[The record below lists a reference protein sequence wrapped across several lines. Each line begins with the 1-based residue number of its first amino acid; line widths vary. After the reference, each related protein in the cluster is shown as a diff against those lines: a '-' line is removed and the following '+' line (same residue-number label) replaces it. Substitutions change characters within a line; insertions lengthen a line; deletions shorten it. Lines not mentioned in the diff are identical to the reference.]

1 MLTMVWSTAV
11 ANPLPAMVERPN
23 FLFMS
28 APITYDDFMDG
39 VATYADY
46 KNAIA
51 SENSYNSV
59 FSKKGG
65 KPLVSYSMYQE
76 HGTDL
81 YRPLFEQ
88 GVTFI
93 DFMST
98 LAEAP
103 ADFVWEKEKYKI
115 SRVDIASGLIVDDY
129 VRDLRSGEKVYGKF
143 DYEGNFLPILISN
156 CWNFVMPIDGY
167 DDYIP
172 VAEMAVE
179 PAMMAEMPAEE
190 PAALAAAP
198 MAEEMPAEEAPARL
212 ADPVYYETNNYYYE
226 QSNGYGYEPYWDYG
240 CGCYNYGPSYGY
252 GYQYSMGFSSC
263 WGCGDYGYD
272 NGGYYYDGDTYYY
285 GGDTYIDYGDYEEG
299 DYYSDDDVTHNWY
312 IHWTPPTDS
321 TTTDDGEEDSN
332 NNGGGIT
339 DEEDSNNNSGNN
351 GGDIVITEDTE
362 GDSGNSG
369 GKLAEMQSILGATT
383 KEDLLAL
390 ESGAAQGGLPELT
403 KGDKGAN
410 ASVEVGGTP
419 AINPTSIK
427 KDVIAEV
434 PAGEVVAA
442 PEGSIKVVKQYSQP
456 EIDNLSG
463 KPIEVETGSVKGN
476 IVKNN
481 AIDPQPVSGE
491 ATGGKPGSVGN
502 YQADQSATTSVSV
515 TDTRENTGQL
525 LSGEKSY
532 FSDTRGNTQV
542 STEQQ
547 QQVFV
552 DPRVRGNTQTN
563 IGSNTNVGVT
573 DTRVQQKNTYQGSAT
588 TAQTGY
594 VNSRT
599 KGQQQKPNVGANN
612 AQTNGSRPQMNTQS
626 GKNLG
631 GGRPSY
637 NNNSSA
643 QKGQKGSY
651 KPSGNYK
658 PGGSSVQPSGPRTI
672 NTKAGVKKGRG

>member
-1 MLTMVWSTAV
+1 MKQVLTLVFALIAGTIFTSMKPVS
-11 ANPLPAMVERPN
+11 
-23 FLFMS
+23 
-28 APITYDDFMDG
+28 YDDFMDG

-46 KNAIA
+46 KNAIS
-51 SENSYNSV
+51 SENAYNEV

-65 KPLVSYSMYQE
+65 KPLVSYAMYQE

-103 ADFVWEKEKYKI
+103 ADFVWEKDKYRI

-129 VRDLRSGEKVYGKF
+129 VRDLRNGEKVYGKF

-198 MAEEMPAEEAPARL
+198 IAEEMPAEEAPARL
-212 ADPVYYETNNYYYE
+212 ADPVYYETNNYFYE
-226 QSNGYGYEPYWDYG
+226 QSNGYGYEPYWNYD

-252 GYQYSMGFSSC
+252 GYQFSMGFSSC

-272 NGGYYYDGDTYYY
+272 PGYYDGGDTYYY

-299 DYYSDDDVTHNWY
+299 DYYSDDDITHNWN

-332 NNGGGIT
+332 NNGGDIT
-339 DEEDSNNNSGNN
+339 DEEDSNNNSGDN
-351 GGDIVITEDTE
+351 GGDIVITGDPEE
-362 GDSGNSG
+362 DSGNNG
-369 GKLAEMQSILGATT
+369 GGRLAEMQSILGATT

-410 ASVEVGGTP
+410 ASADNGGKPT
-419 AINPTSIK
+419 INPLSVKEVT
-427 KDVIAEV
+427 AEV
-434 PAGEVVAA
+434 AVNAVAA
-442 PEGSIKVVKQYSQP
+442 PEGSIKVVKQYLQP
-456 EIDNLSG
+456 ETDNLSG
-463 KPIEVETGSVKGN
+463 EPIEVETGSVKGN

-481 AIDPQPVSGE
+481 ATDSQPVSGE

-502 YQADQSATTSVSV
+502 YQADQSAITSVSV
-515 TDTRENTGQL
+515 TDTRRNTGQL
-525 LSGEKSY
+525 LSEEKTY
-532 FSDTRGNTQV
+532 FPDTRGNTQV

-547 QQVFV
+547 SAGYN
-552 DPRVRGNTQTN
+552 DPRQRGNTQ
-563 IGSNTNVGVT
+563 SNTSSNTGTEVT
-573 DTRVQQKNTYQGSAT
+573 DTRVLQQKNTDQNSAS
-588 TAQTGY
+588 TAQTGEY
-594 VNSRT
+594 DQRSQ
-599 KGQQQKPNVGANN
+599 KKPNVGANN

-626 GKNLG
+626 GKKSES
-631 GGRPSY
+631 GRPSY
-637 NNNSSA
+637 NSSNNGASNGSRN
-643 QKGQKGSY
+643 GSY
-651 KPSGNYK
+651 KPSGNK
-658 PGGSSVQPSGPRTI
+658 PAGSSAQRPAPSK
-672 NTKAGVKKGRG
+672 KAPAQKRQREG